1 MESLVNGLILGAAAL
16 IAFVLLWAAVM
27 AASIKRLKKKKPPS

>member
-16 IAFVLLWAAVM
+16 VAFVLVWVAVI
-27 AASIKRLKKKKPPS
+27 AVSIKRLKSKTPPS